1 MNDSN
6 TVSSYLAYLPA
17 IFQQDPLL
25 GRFLLAFELLLTSD
39 DPTGSPLGT
48 ASLATTIE
56 GLADYFDPQHTTPE
70 FLPWLANW
78 VALTLRADWEEG
90 TRRDFIQHIVPLY
103 RLRGTLAG
111 LQRMLELYTHEDV
124 SITDSADD
132 GSTLPDHFF
141 QVRIKLNEPDLVRFR
156 QKQQIARAIIDQE
169 KPAHTFY
176 ALQVAIP
183 TMRLVSAALQQREK
197 ARTGTAPPLLILGRK
212 GNTILGT
219 EVR

>member
-1 MNDSN
+1 MNDDN
-6 TVSSYLAYLPA
+6 VVSSYLAYLPA
-17 IFQQDPLL
+17 IFQQDRLL
-25 GRFLLAFELLLTSD
+25 GRFLLAFEALLTSD
-39 DPTGSPLGT
+39 DPARSHLG
-48 ASLATTIE
+48 AANLATIIE
-56 GLADYFDPQHTTPE
+56 GLANYFDPQSTAPE

-90 TRRDFIQHIVPLY
+90 IRRDFIQHIVPLY

-111 LQRMLELYTHEDV
+111 LQRMLELYTHEEV

-132 GSTLPDHFF
+132 GSALPDHFF

-183 TMRLVSAALQQREK
+183 TMRLVSRTLQQSEK
-197 ARTGTAPPLLILGRK
+197 DRTGTAPPLLILGRK